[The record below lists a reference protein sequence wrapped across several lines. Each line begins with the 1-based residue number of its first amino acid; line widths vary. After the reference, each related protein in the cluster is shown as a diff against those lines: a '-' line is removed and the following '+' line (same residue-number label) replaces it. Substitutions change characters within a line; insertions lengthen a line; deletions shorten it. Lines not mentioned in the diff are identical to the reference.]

1 MEKRKAIPCIFI
13 ENVYKDIYEAN
24 AQFGKISL
32 KGFSSKQLDRKK
44 NKKNL

>member
-1 MEKRKAIPCIFI
+1 MYLFI
-13 ENVYKDIYEAN
+13 ENVYQDIYEAN

-44 NKKNL
+44 QKELIKLDPQ